1 MNPRI
6 FKGRTVEE
14 ATEEALKTLNE
25 DLENLEIK
33 IIDTGRNGIL
43 GLGGHPAEIE
53 VYILGE
59 SKSEP
64 NKVNKSSRKT
74 SKDVKPRTKTTSKNS
89 KEDAKPKKVTKPK
102 KDENPKEEVKSK
114 SEKSE
119 PVATEKDPEIEE
131 TVGKILNNLINST
144 GLDADVYVR
153 DQMEE
158 GSIVFELEGKDSGLL
173 IGRRGETLS
182 SLEYLVRLMASKT
195 LDKRANIM
203 IDVED
208 YRLRRKE
215 KLENIAKKTAE
226 KVSKT
231 GKRITL
237 EPMSPADRRIVHMT
251 LAEIEDVTTQSRGE
265 GLHRKVVI
273 NPVD

>member
-1 MNPRI
+1 MNPKI

-14 ATEEALKTLNE
+14 ATEEALKTLGE

-53 VYILGE
+53 VYILGASNKSE
-59 SKSEP
+59 TKEKPKAKQKKENKVSKSKETASV
-64 NKVNKSSRKT
+64 KKEQK
-74 SKDVKPRTKTTSKNS
+74 KPRENKN
-89 KEDAKPKKVTKPK
+89 E
-102 KDENPKEEVKSK
+102 ENIP
-114 SEKSE
+114 
-119 PVATEKDPEIEE
+119 TEKDPEIEKL
-131 TVGKILNNLINST
+131 VGKILNNIINST

-158 GSIVFELEGKDSGLL
+158 GSIVFELEGQDSGLL

-182 SLEYLVRLMASKT
+182 SLEFLVRLMASKT

-203 IDVED
+203 IDIED
-208 YRLRRKE
+208 YKLRRKE

-231 GKRITL
+231 GKRISL
-237 EPMSPADRRIVHMT
+237 EPMSAADRRIIHMT
-251 LAEIEDVTTQSRGE
+251 LAESKNVNTQSRGE
-265 GLHRKVVI
+265 GMQRKVVI
-273 NPVD
+273 NPANDK

>member
-1 MNPRI
+1 MNPKI

-53 VYILGE
+53 VYVLGAPNTSE
-59 SKSEP
+59 IDEKPKSKQK
-64 NKVNKSSRKT
+64 KVKK
-74 SKDVKPRTKTTSKNS
+74 
-89 KEDAKPKKVTKPK
+89 DAKPKRTTSLKKEPK
-102 KDENPKEEVKSK
+102 KTRQTKNEENIP
-114 SEKSE
+114 
-119 PVATEKDPEIEE
+119 TEKDPEIEE
-131 TVGKILNNLINST
+131 IVGKILNNLINST

-158 GSIVFELEGKDSGLL
+158 GSIVFELEGQDSGLL

-208 YRLRRKE
+208 YKLRRKE

-231 GKRITL
+231 GKRISL
-237 EPMSPADRRIVHMT
+237 EPMSAADRRIVHMT
-251 LAEIEDVTTQSRGE
+251 LAESKNVSTQSRGE
-265 GLHRKVVI
+265 GMHRKAVI
-273 NPVD
+273 NPVNE

>member
-1 MNPRI
+1 MNPKI

-25 DLENLEIK
+25 ELENLEIK
-33 IIDTGRNGIL
+33 ILDTGRNGIL

-53 VYILGE
+53 VHILGGA
-59 SKSEP
+59 KSE
-64 NKVNKSSRKT
+64 S
-74 SKDVKPRTKTTSKNS
+74 
-89 KEDAKPKKVTKPK
+89 EKPKKSTRKPK
-102 KDENPKEEVKSK
+102 KDTKSNKISTKKESNQEKKPKKEIKSK
-114 SEKSE
+114 KDDAPIS
-119 PVATEKDPEIEE
+119 VEKDPEIEK
-131 TVGKILNNLINST
+131 TVGKILNNLINAT
-144 GLDADVYVR
+144 GLEADVYVR
-153 DQMEE
+153 EQMEE

-215 KLENIAKKTAE
+215 KLENIAVKTAE

-237 EPMSPADRRIVHMT
+237 EPMSPADRRIVHMA
-251 LAEIEDVTTQSRGE
+251 LAELANVSTQSRGE

-273 NPVD
+273 NPVDD

>member
-59 SKSEP
+59 PKSEP
-64 NKVNKSSRKT
+64 EKAKKPIRKT
-74 SKDVKPRTKTTSKNS
+74 NKDTKPRKKAVSK
-89 KEDAKPKKVTKPK
+89 
-102 KDENPKEEVKSK
+102 KSDK
-114 SEKSE
+114 SEKKSNE
-119 PVATEKDPEIEE
+119 DSKIKRESKKDFEKEIPMATEKDPEIEE
-131 TVGKILNNLINST
+131 AVGKILNNLINST

-182 SLEYLVRLMASKT
+182 SLEYLVRLMASKA

-208 YRLRRKE
+208 YKLRRKE
-215 KLENIAKKTAE
+215 KLENIAIKTAE

-251 LAEIEDVTTQSRGE
+251 LAEMKNVTTQSRGE

-273 NPVD
+273 NPAD

>member
-1 MNPRI
+1 MNPKI

-33 IIDTGRNGIL
+33 ILDTGRTGIL

-53 VYILGE
+53 VYVLGQP
-59 SKSEP
+59 KSTE
-64 NKVNKSSRKT
+64 T
-74 SKDVKPRTKTTSKNS
+74 
-89 KEDAKPKKVTKPK
+89 EKPKKTASKPK
-102 KDENPKEEVKSK
+102 RETRVKKRTSSKKDSRVEKDSKVKKDSK
-114 SEKSE
+114 ADKSI
-119 PVATEKDPEIEE
+119 PFSNEKDPEIEE

-144 GLDADVYVR
+144 GLEADVYVR

-215 KLENIAKKTAE
+215 KLEDIAKKTAK
-226 KVSKT
+226 KVSET

-237 EPMSPADRRIVHMT
+237 EPMSAADRRIVHMA
-251 LAEIEDVTTQSRGE
+251 LADLEDVITQSRGE
-265 GLHRKVVI
+265 GLQRKVVI
-273 NPVD
+273 NPATD

>member
-1 MNPRI
+1 MNPKI

-33 IIDTGRNGIL
+33 ILDTGRNGIL

-53 VYILGE
+53 VYVLGE
-59 SKSEP
+59 P
-64 NKVNKSSRKT
+64 KSS
-74 SKDVKPRTKTTSKNS
+74 DLEKPKRVAK
-89 KEDAKPKKVTKPK
+89 KPKKEPK
-102 KDENPKEEVKSK
+102 KETKAKKKVSAKKDSKVEKDSKSK
-114 SEKSE
+114 KE
-119 PVATEKDPEIEE
+119 VAFSSEKDPEIEE
-131 TVGKILNNLINST
+131 AVGKILNNLINST
-144 GLDADVYVR
+144 GIEADVYVR

-158 GSIVFELEGKDSGLL
+158 GSIVFELEGKDSGLI

-215 KLENIAKKTAE
+215 KLENIAKKTAD

-237 EPMSPADRRIVHMT
+237 EPMSAADRRIVHMA
-251 LAEIEDVTTQSRGE
+251 LADLEEVNTQSRGE

-273 NPVD
+273 NPVID